1 MAPFWQ
7 HGLSPNVRYRASS
20 IELVRAMV
28 ASGLGVSLLIT
39 QSPTVAQ
46 TALIAER
53 PIREATVIQPLVIAR
68 PARLPHTRASER
80 LTACVRDAV
89 ADAMRERVGR

>member
-7 HGLSPNVRYRASS
+7 HGLSPNVQYRATS

-39 QSPTVAQ
+39 QSPTAAQ
-46 TALIAER
+46 TPLVAER

-68 PARLPHTRASER
+68 PARVPHTRASDL

-89 ADAMRERVGR
+89 AEATRERVGR